1 MSSND
6 FRKDLKIRGSA
17 RGDGAQYFFKEALS
31 WVMVFVV
38 AFAIAYF
45 VDNVIIINAT
55 VPSESMQN
63 TIMKHDR
70 MVGNRLAYRFGEPK
84 RGDIVIFEYPDD
96 VNDPDVKKP
105 KLFVKRLIGLPGEK
119 VEIKDGTIYITN
131 RQDGTTDGIYE
142 EDYLAEDWIIGN
154 SGYSFDIPEGQYL
167 MLGDNRNNS
176 KDSRYWKDPFVERKE
191 IKAKALFVYWPFK
204 HAGILKSKRN
214 KDTKETT
221 EQTTNKIEETTTK

>member
-6 FRKDLKIRGSA
+6 FRKDLRIRGSVH
-17 RGDGAQYFFKEALS
+17 GDGPKYFLKEALS
-31 WVMVFVV
+31 WVLVFVV

-55 VPSESMQN
+55 VPSGSMNN
-63 TIMKHDR
+63 TIMEGDR

-96 VNDPDVKKP
+96 VNDPNVKKP

-131 RQDGTTDGIYE
+131 RQDGTTDGIYK
-142 EDYLAEDWIIGN
+142 EDYLKEDWVNGN
-154 SGYSFDIPEGQYL
+154 TGFSFDIPKGQYF

-176 KDSRYWKDPFVERKE
+176 KDSRFWKDHFVERKE

-204 HAGILKSKRN
+204 HAGFLKSK
-214 KDTKETT
+214 KSK
-221 EQTTNKIEETTTK
+221 

>member
-6 FRKDLKIRGSA
+6 FRKGLKIRGSA
-17 RGDGAQYFFKEALS
+17 HGDGPKYFIKEALS
-31 WVMVFVV
+31 WVLVFVV

-55 VPSESMQN
+55 VPSGSMEN
-63 TIMKHDR
+63 TIMTGDR
-70 MVGNRLAYRFGEPK
+70 MIGNRLAYRFGEPK

-142 EDYLAEDWIIGN
+142 EDYLWEDWVNANTGF
-154 SGYSFDIPEGQYL
+154 SFDIPEGQYF

-191 IKAKALFVYWPFK
+191 IKAKALLVYWPFK
-204 HAGILKSKRN
+204 HAGLVKTKKN
-214 KDTKETT
+214 K
-221 EQTTNKIEETTTK
+221 

>member
-31 WVMVFVV
+31 WVLVFVV

-63 TIMKHDR
+63 TIMEGDR

-119 VEIKDGTIYITN
+119 VEIKDGIVYITN
-131 RQDGTTDGIYE
+131 RQDGTTDGILE
-142 EDYLAEDWIIGN
+142 EDYLKEDWYLDN

-176 KDSRYWKDPFVERKE
+176 KD
-191 IKAKALFVYWPFK
+191 
-204 HAGILKSKRN
+204 
-214 KDTKETT
+214 
-221 EQTTNKIEETTTK
+221 